1 MTEVHLIDTTL
12 RDGQQSLWACRM
24 RTEAMLPTLP
34 DLDAAGFDA
43 MEFSVPTAQFPRAVR
58 DLKED
63 PWDWLRLGTARVHRT
78 PLRLHG
84 GVRSTFTQVPRSI
97 QSLFLDKLAELGLTT
112 TRTSNS
118 WNNYDVLGK
127 NVADLA
133 EHGIKTVVNLI
144 YSVSPR
150 HTVEYY
156 ARKTR
161 EAVALRPY
169 RLCFKDVGGLLT
181 PEAAR
186 ELFPVV
192 VANAGDTPLEFHAHC
207 SNGLAPYV
215 SLIAAE
221 HGFRY
226 IHSAVPPLSDGSS
239 QPNVFTMVSNLRA
252 RGFSVGVDTAPLE
265 RVSEHFLRVARAEN
279 LPVGEPL
286 SYDERLYRHQVPG
299 GMISHMRFQLGQLGL
314 ADRIDEALDEAQRV
328 RADLGYPI
336 MVTPLSQFVGSQAA
350 LNVVTKQR
358 YGTVSDE
365 IIQYALGQWGEE
377 AVTEMNPEIREKIL
391 DRPRTRE
398 LVDPSVDEPSLEE
411 LRDRFGGSLSD
422 EDLITRVFTG
432 VGAGDLQLKRANP
445 DVTYAD
451 YRASGGSLTDVLHR
465 ALTDG
470 GVRRFEFGQGS
481 RRVVVHR

>member
-24 RTEAMLPTLP
+24 RTEAMLPTLT
-34 DLDAAGFDA
+34 DLDSAGFDA

-84 GVRSTFTQVPRSI
+84 GVRSTFTHVPRSI
-97 QSLFLDKLAELGLTT
+97 QHLFLDKLAELGLTT

-133 EHGIKTVVNLI
+133 AHGIKTVVNLI

-150 HTVEYY
+150 HTAEYY

-161 EAVALRPY
+161 EAVAMNLY

-186 ELFPVV
+186 ELFPVIV
-192 VANAGDTPLEFHAHC
+192 ENAGDTPLEFHAHC
-207 SNGLAPYV
+207 SNGLAPYI
-215 SLIAAE
+215 SLLAAE
-221 HGFRY
+221 HGFTY
-226 IHSAVPPLSDGSS
+226 IHSAVPPLADGSS

-265 RVSEHFLRVARAEN
+265 RVSEHLYRVARAEN
-279 LPVGEPL
+279 LPVGQPL

-299 GMISHMRFQLGQLGL
+299 GMISHMRFQLGQMGL
-314 ADRIDEALDEAQRV
+314 ADRVDEALDEAERV

-350 LNVVTKQR
+350 LNVVAKER
-358 YGTVSDE
+358 YATVSDE

-377 AVTEMNPEIREKIL
+377 AVTQMDPEVRERIL

-398 LVDPSVDEPSLEE
+398 LIEPKVDEPSLEE
-411 LRDRFGGSLSD
+411 LRARFGGNISD
-422 EDLITRVFTG
+422 EDLITRVFAG
-432 VGAGDLQLKRANP
+432 VGAGDLGLRRADP

-451 YRASGGSLTDVLHR
+451 YGGSARSLPDVLQR
-465 ALTDG
+465 ALTDA

-481 RRVVVHR
+481 KRVVVRR

>member
-1 MTEVHLIDTTL
+1 MPEVHLIDTTL
-12 RDGQQSLWACRM
+12 RDGNQSLWACRM
-24 RTEAMLPTLP
+24 RTEAMLPMLP
-34 DLDAAGFDA
+34 DLDSAGFDA

-84 GVRSTFTQVPRSI
+84 GVRSTFTHVPRSI
-97 QSLFLDKLAELGLTT
+97 QSLFLGKLAELGFTT

-127 NVADLA
+127 NMDTLA

-161 EAVALRPY
+161 EAVALNLY

-186 ELFPVV
+186 ELFPVI

-207 SNGLAPYV
+207 SNGLAPYI

-221 HGFRY
+221 HGFTY
-226 IHSAVPPLSDGSS
+226 IHSAVPPLADGSS
-239 QPNVFTMVSNLRA
+239 QPNVFSMVSNLRA

-265 RVSEHFLRVARAEN
+265 RVSEHLFRVARAEN
-279 LPVGEPL
+279 LPVGQPL

-314 ADRIDEALDEAQRV
+314 ADRIDEALEEAERV

-350 LNVVTKQR
+350 LNVVANER
-358 YGTVSDE
+358 YATVSDE
-365 IIQYALGQWGEE
+365 IIQYALGQWGAE
-377 AVTEMNPEIREKIL
+377 AVTEMDQEIRERIL

-398 LVDPSVDEPSLEE
+398 LTDPPADEPSLDE
-411 LRDRFGGSLSD
+411 LRARFGGNISD

-432 VGAGDLQLKRANP
+432 VGAGDLGLKRANP
-445 DVTYAD
+445 NVTYAD
-451 YRASGGSLTDVLHR
+451 YGGSGASLPDVLQR
-465 ALTDG
+465 ALTDAS
-470 GVRRFEFGQGS
+470 VRRFEFGQGT
-481 RRVVVHR
+481 RRVVVRR